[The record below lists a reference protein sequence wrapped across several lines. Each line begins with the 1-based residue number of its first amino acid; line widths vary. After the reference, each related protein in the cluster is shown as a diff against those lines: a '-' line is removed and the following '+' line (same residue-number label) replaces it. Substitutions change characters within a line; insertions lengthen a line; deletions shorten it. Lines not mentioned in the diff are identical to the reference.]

1 MLYFR
6 LKKGKIKNLIIFWLL
21 ELGLNMNTIQV
32 KKVTEYFVLFLTTGV
47 ILYFIT
53 ISVHEVVGQEIST
66 NRQLN
71 VIFDSIKINNDHD
84 PLFPGEWKIDS
95 YVNGQRT
102 QLWMGSE
109 LNRVSTGETIIFRE
123 KNINVT
129 IPENGT
135 LRIVTVGA
143 EFDIDLDDTLP
154 NISGILDKDLPFLDY
169 SDKAK
174 DSIESI
180 INFDRN
186 DAIGIIAKE
195 YSAENNFGIGH
206 YDECSESIDEEGDL
220 YDAVDTSCDFR
231 LQYTIKEKAD

>member
-1 MLYFR
+1 LAI
-6 LKKGKIKNLIIFWLL
+6 GIG
-21 ELGLNMNTIQV
+21 ELNMNTIQV
-32 KKVTEYFVLFLTTGV
+32 KKVTEYFVLILITGV
-47 ILYFIT
+47 ILTFIA
-53 ISVHEVVGQEIST
+53 ISVHEAVGQETSSD
-66 NRQLN
+66 RQLN

-143 EFDIDLDDTLP
+143 EFDIDLEDTLP

-195 YSAENNFGIGH
+195 YNAENNFGIGH

-231 LQYTIKEKAD
+231 LRYTIKVKAD

>member
-1 MLYFR
+1 
-6 LKKGKIKNLIIFWLL
+6 
-21 ELGLNMNTIQV
+21 MNTTQV
-32 KKVTEYFVLFLTTGV
+32 KKETECFVLILATGIILT
-47 ILYFIT
+47 FIT
-53 ISVHEVVGQEIST
+53 ISVNEAVGQETSS

-143 EFDIDLDDTLP
+143 EFDIDLEDTLP

-195 YSAENNFGIGH
+195 YNAENNFGIGH

-231 LQYTIKEKAD
+231 LRYTIKEKAD

>member
-1 MLYFR
+1 
-6 LKKGKIKNLIIFWLL
+6 
-21 ELGLNMNTIQV
+21 MNTIQV

-53 ISVHEVVGQEIST
+53 ISVHEVVGQEISS

-71 VIFDSIKINNDHD
+71 VIFDSIKVNNDHD

-109 LNRVSTGETIIFRE
+109 LNRISTGETIIFRE

-154 NISGILDKDLPFLDY
+154 NMSGILDKDLPFLD
-169 SDKAK
+169 
-174 DSIESI
+174 
-180 INFDRN
+180 
-186 DAIGIIAKE
+186 
-195 YSAENNFGIGH
+195 
-206 YDECSESIDEEGDL
+206 
-220 YDAVDTSCDFR
+220 
-231 LQYTIKEKAD
+231 

>member
-1 MLYFR
+1 MHLFFALR
-6 LKKGKIKNLIIFWLL
+6 GKIKNLIISWLL
-21 ELGLNMNTIQV
+21 ELRLNMNTPQV
-32 KKVTEYFVLFLTTGV
+32 NKVTECFVLILTTGL
-47 ILYFIT
+47 ILTFVT
-53 ISVHEVVGQEIST
+53 ISVNEAVGQETSS

-109 LNRVSTGETIIFRE
+109 LNRVSTGETVIFRE

-143 EFDIDLDDTLP
+143 EFDIDLDDPLP

-195 YSAENNFGIGH
+195 YSAENNFGIGS

-231 LQYTIKEKAD
+231 LRYTIKEKAD

>member
-71 VIFDSIKINNDHD
+71 VIFDSIKVNNDHD

-102 QLWMGSE
+102 QLWVGSE

-129 IPENGT
+129 VPENGT

-195 YSAENNFGIGH
+195 YSAENNFGIGS

-231 LQYTIKEKAD
+231 LRYTIKEKTD

>member
-1 MLYFR
+1 MAI
-6 LKKGKIKNLIIFWLL
+6 GIG
-21 ELGLNMNTIQV
+21 ELNMNTIQV
-32 KKVTEYFVLFLTTGV
+32 KKVTEYFVLILITGV
-47 ILYFIT
+47 ILTFIT
-53 ISVHEVVGQEIST
+53 ISVHEAVGQETSSD
-66 NRQLN
+66 RQLN

-84 PLFPGEWKIDS
+84 PLFPGEWKIDL

-143 EFDIDLDDTLP
+143 EFDIDLEDTLP

-195 YSAENNFGIGH
+195 YNAENNFGIGH

-231 LQYTIKEKAD
+231 LRYTIKEKAD

>member
-6 LKKGKIKNLIIFWLL
+6 LKKGKIKNLIISWLL

-32 KKVTEYFVLFLTTGV
+32 KKVTEYFVLFLTTKV

-71 VIFDSIKINNDHD
+71 VIFDSIKVNNDHD

-231 LQYTIKEKAD
+231 LRYTIKEKAD

>member
-102 QLWMGSE
+102 QLWIGSE

-154 NISGILDKDLPFLDY
+154 NISGILDKHLPFLDY

-195 YSAENNFGIGH
+195 YSAENNFGIGR

>member
-6 LKKGKIKNLIIFWLL
+6 LKKGKIKNLIISWLM
-21 ELGLNMNTIQV
+21 ELGLKMNTIQI
-32 KKVTEYFVLFLTTGV
+32 KKVTEYFVLILITGV
-47 ILYFIT
+47 ILTFIAF
-53 ISVHEVVGQEIST
+53 SVHEAVGQETSS

-102 QLWMGSE
+102 QLWIGSE
-109 LNRVSTGETIIFRE
+109 LNRVSTGETITFRD

-169 SDKAK
+169 LDKAK

-195 YSAENNFGIGH
+195 YSAENNFGIGR

-231 LQYTIKEKAD
+231 LRYTIKEKAD

>member
-1 MLYFR
+1 M
-6 LKKGKIKNLIIFWLL
+6 
-21 ELGLNMNTIQV
+21 ELGLNMNTIQI
-32 KKVTEYFVLFLTTGV
+32 KKVTEYFVLILITGV
-47 ILYFIT
+47 ILTFIA
-53 ISVHEVVGQEIST
+53 ISVHEAVGQETSS

-102 QLWMGSE
+102 QLWIGSE
-109 LNRVSTGETIIFRE
+109 LNRVSTGETITFRE

-195 YSAENNFGIGH
+195 YSAENNFGIGS
-206 YDECSESIDEEGDL
+206 YDECSESIDEAGDL

-231 LQYTIKEKAD
+231 LRYTIKEKTD

>member
-1 MLYFR
+1 
-6 LKKGKIKNLIIFWLL
+6 
-21 ELGLNMNTIQV
+21 MNTIQV
-32 KKVTEYFVLFLTTGV
+32 KKVTEYFVIILITGV
-47 ILYFIT
+47 ILTFIA
-53 ISVHEVVGQEIST
+53 ISVHQAVGQETSS

-102 QLWMGSE
+102 QLWIGSE
-109 LNRVSTGETIIFRE
+109 LNRVSTGETITFRE

-195 YSAENNFGIGH
+195 YSAENNFGIAS

-231 LQYTIKEKAD
+231 LRYTIKEKTD

>member
-1 MLYFR
+1 
-6 LKKGKIKNLIIFWLL
+6 
-21 ELGLNMNTIQV
+21 MNTIHV
-32 KKVTEYFVLFLTTGV
+32 KKVTKYFVLILITGV
-47 ILYFIT
+47 ILTFIT
-53 ISVHEVVGQEIST
+53 ISVHDAIGQETSS

-102 QLWMGSE
+102 QLWIGSE
-109 LNRVSTGETIIFRE
+109 LNRVSTGETIFFRE

-154 NISGILDKDLPFLDY
+154 NISGILDKDLPFLD
-169 SDKAK
+169 
-174 DSIESI
+174 
-180 INFDRN
+180 
-186 DAIGIIAKE
+186 
-195 YSAENNFGIGH
+195 
-206 YDECSESIDEEGDL
+206 CSESIDEEGDL

-231 LQYTIKEKAD
+231 LRYTIKEKVD

>member
-1 MLYFR
+1 
-6 LKKGKIKNLIIFWLL
+6 L
-21 ELGLNMNTIQV
+21 ELELNMNTTQV
-32 KKVTEYFVLFLTTGV
+32 KKVTECFVLILITTGI
-47 ILYFIT
+47 ILTFIT
-53 ISVHEVVGQEIST
+53 ISVNEAVGQEISS
-66 NRQLN
+66 NHQLN

-102 QLWMGSE
+102 QLWIGSE
-109 LNRVSTGETIIFRE
+109 LNRVSTGETVIFRE

-143 EFDIDLDDTLP
+143 EFDIDLDDPLP

-195 YSAENNFGIGH
+195 YSTENNFGIGRH
-206 YDECSESIDEEGDL
+206 DECSESIDEAGDL

-231 LQYTIKEKAD
+231 LRYTIKEKAD

>member
-1 MLYFR
+1 
-6 LKKGKIKNLIIFWLL
+6 
-21 ELGLNMNTIQV
+21 MNTIQV
-32 KKVTEYFVLFLTTGV
+32 KKVAECFVLILTTGV
-47 ILYFIT
+47 ILTFIT
-53 ISVHEVVGQEIST
+53 ISVNEAVGQETSN

-102 QLWMGSE
+102 QLWVGSE

-129 IPENGT
+129 VPENGT

-195 YSAENNFGIGH
+195 YSAENNFGIGN
-206 YDECSESIDEEGDL
+206 YDECSESIDEAGDL

-231 LQYTIKEKAD
+231 LRFTIKEKTD

>member
-1 MLYFR
+1 
-6 LKKGKIKNLIIFWLL
+6 
-21 ELGLNMNTIQV
+21 LGVNTNTIQV
-32 KKVTEYFVLFLTTGV
+32 KKAIEYFVSILITGV
-47 ILYFIT
+47 ILTFIT
-53 ISVHEVVGQEIST
+53 IPAYEALGQETSG

-102 QLWMGSE
+102 QLWLGSE
-109 LNRVSTGETIIFRE
+109 LNRVSTGETITFRD
-123 KNINVT
+123 KNVNVT
-129 IPENGT
+129 IPENET

-195 YSAENNFGIGH
+195 YSAENNFGIGY
-206 YDECSESIDEEGDL
+206 YDECSEPIDEEGDL

-231 LQYTIKEKAD
+231 LRYTIKEKAVD

>member
-1 MLYFR
+1 MLCFR
-6 LKKGKIKNLIIFWLL
+6 LKKGKIKNLIISWLL

-32 KKVTEYFVLFLTTGV
+32 KKVTEYFVLFLTTKV

-71 VIFDSIKINNDHD
+71 VIFDSIKVNNDHD

-195 YSAENNFGIGH
+195 YSAENNFGIGR

>member
-1 MLYFR
+1 MMLYFR
-6 LKKGKIKNLIIFWLL
+6 LKGKIKNLIISWLL

-32 KKVTEYFVLFLTTGV
+32 KKVAECFVLILTTGV
-47 ILYFIT
+47 ILTFIT
-53 ISVHEVVGQEIST
+53 ISVNEAVGQETSS

-102 QLWMGSE
+102 QLWVGSE

-129 IPENGT
+129 VPENGT

-195 YSAENNFGIGH
+195 YSAENNFGIAS
-206 YDECSESIDEEGDL
+206 YDECSESIDEAGDL

-231 LQYTIKEKAD
+231 LRYTIKEKTD

>member
-1 MLYFR
+1 ME
-6 LKKGKIKNLIIFWLL
+6 L
-21 ELGLNMNTIQV
+21 ELNMNTTQV
-32 KKVTEYFVLFLTTGV
+32 KKVTECFVLILTTGI
-47 ILYFIT
+47 ILTFIT
-53 ISVHEVVGQEIST
+53 ISVNEAVGQETSR

-109 LNRVSTGETIIFRE
+109 LNRVSTGETVIFRE

-154 NISGILDKDLPFLDY
+154 NISGILDNDLPFLDY

-195 YSAENNFGIGH
+195 YSAENNFGIGS
-206 YDECSESIDEEGDL
+206 YDECSESIDEAGDL

-231 LQYTIKEKAD
+231 LRYTIKEKTD